1 LLKVSASG
9 IGATAK
15 AAEDNLMKYF
25 RLATSWEAIILLD
38 EADVFLETR
47 GTPGEKVF
55 ERNALVAVMLRILE
69 YFDGVLFLTTNRV
82 MKLDIAMLSR
92 IHYAIH
98 FSELTKDQ
106 ETGIWNEQVGQLEVA
121 KGNVT
126 FKEKA
131 KIKNYVESYQKR
143 PRGARFNQRIGLNGR
158 EIHNVFKTA
167 QHMANGDG
175 GRQIRKEDLVDA
187 IEAIENFRSEM
198 RERVEKA
205 ERQLVVQDDQPDS

>member
-1 LLKVSASG
+1 
-9 IGATAK
+9 
-15 AAEDNLMKYF
+15 MKYF

-69 YFDGVLFLTTNRV
+69 YFNGVLFLTTNRV

-98 FSELTKDQ
+98 FTDLTKDQ
-106 ETGIWNEQVGQLEVA
+106 EAGIWNEQFRQLDVA
-121 KGNVT
+121 KGNIAPAQKT
-126 FKEKA
+126 Q
-131 KIKNYVESYQKR
+131 IKKWIENYRKKQ
-143 PRGARFNQRIGLNGR
+143 RGANYNHRIGLNGR

-167 QHMANGDG
+167 QHIANGDG
-175 GRQIRKEDLVDA
+175 GRKITVGDLEEA
-187 IEAIENFRSEM
+187 IEAIQNFRGEM
-198 RERVEKA
+198 RERVERA
-205 ERQLVVQDDQPDS
+205 ERNLIVKDEEPDS

>member
-1 LLKVSASG
+1 
-9 IGATAK
+9 
-15 AAEDNLMKYF
+15 MKWF
-25 RLATSWEAIILLD
+25 RLATRWEAIILLD

-98 FSELTKDQ
+98 FTELTKDQ
-106 ETGIWNEQVGQLEVA
+106 ESGIWNEQLRQLDVK

-126 FKEKA
+126 SSERKRIEKWID
-131 KIKNYVESYQKR
+131 KYLRRQ
-143 PRGARFNQRIGLNGR
+143 RGAGYNHRIGLNGR

-167 QHMANGDG
+167 QHAANGDD
-175 GRQIRKEDLVDA
+175 GRKITAEDLEEA
-187 IEAIENFRSEM
+187 IEAIQNFRSEM

-205 ERQLVVQDDQPDS
+205 ERQLVAKDEQPDS

>member
-1 LLKVSASG
+1 MLKISASG

-15 AAEDNLMKYF
+15 AAEDNLLKYF

-82 MKLDIAMLSR
+82 LKLDIAMLSR
-92 IHYAIH
+92 IHYAIN
-98 FSELTKDQ
+98 FTELTKEQ
-106 ETGIWNEQVGQLEVA
+106 EKGIWDEQLLQLEET

-126 FKEKA
+126 SMEKSR
-131 KIKNYVESYQKR
+131 IRQYVESYQKR
-143 PRGARFNQRIGLNGR
+143 PRGTRFNQRIVLNGR

-175 GRQIRKEDLVDA
+175 GRRIMKEDLEAAVGA
-187 IEAIENFRSEM
+187 IETFRSDM
-198 RERVEKA
+198 RDRVERA
-205 ERQLVVQDDQPDS
+205 ERQLVVQDNQPDS